1 MSRMA
6 KSTLPPLPADETIVR
21 KSSGEHAALHLRK
34 LIFDGHLKPGARVPQ
49 YEVAEALG
57 ISRIPLREA
66 LVALER
72 EGWVTLEMHRGAFV
86 NALDEQMIRDHYELF
101 GLVYGF
107 AVKLA
112 IERAGADLIDRL
124 STIEADFRAE
134 TDPVKAGAIVLKFH
148 IAVVDAAK
156 SNRIK
161 VVLRA
166 MSTVVP
172 GDFFEE
178 VPASVDVER
187 KSVPAILRAIKKGD
201 GDKAALEY
209 GRMMRRLGDEVVDV
223 LRERGLFGE
232 S

>member
-1 MSRMA
+1 MA
-6 KSTLPPLPADETIVR
+6 KSSLPPLPLDETIVR
-21 KSSGEHAALHLRK
+21 KSSGEQAALHLRK

-86 NALDEQMIRDHYELF
+86 NALDEQAIRDHYELY

-107 AVKLA
+107 AVELA
-112 IERAGADLIDRL
+112 VERSGPELGERL
-124 STIEADFRAE
+124 SKIEADFRAE
-134 TDPVKAGAIVLKFH
+134 SDPIKAGAIVLQFH
-148 IAVVDAAK
+148 VAVVDAAK
-156 SNRIK
+156 SHRLK

-172 GDFFEE
+172 GDFFAE
-178 VPASVDVER
+178 VPGSVDVER
-187 KSVPAILRAIKKGD
+187 KSVPNILRAIKRGD
-201 GDKAALEY
+201 AEKASTEY
-209 GRMMRRLGDEVVDV
+209 RRMMRRLADEVVDV
-223 LRERGLFGE
+223 MRSRGLFGE
-232 S
+232 D